1 MWQRS
6 NYFLVLSC
14 SSFSHKM
21 RPCVYSS
28 QLLKTTSCCLN
39 RPWGCDISTH
49 DLFGGILVRPIWG
62 DRTARNRTASWQ
74 SRGLTL
80 GTARQRQGQ
89 ETWALTYIS
98 GILPRPRRAE
108 NWLQTAMQQP
118 PLIHSE
124 RTLEFFSV
132 TSFVLNGLS
141 LLALL
146 LAQLS
151 EQRRERALD
160 VID

>member
-1 MWQRS
+1 MS
-6 NYFLVLSC
+6 NYFLVLSY
-14 SSFSHKM
+14 SSFSRKM
-21 RPCVYSS
+21 RPCAYSS
-28 QLLKTTSCCLN
+28 LQKLTTSCCLN

-49 DLFGGILVRPIWG
+49 DLFGGILVRPIWE
-62 DRTARNRTASWQ
+62 DRTAWNRTASRQ
-74 SRGLTL
+74 SHGLTL
-80 GTARQRQGQ
+80 GTVRQRRGQ

-98 GILPRPRRAE
+98 GILPWPQRAE

-118 PLIHSE
+118 PLIHAE
-124 RTLEFFSV
+124 RTLEFFRV

-151 EQRRERALD
+151 QQRRERALD